1 MAARVIFVD
10 ANIPMYL
17 IGAPHPNRQ
26 RGSLL
31 IRQVEQLGVPLVTDA
46 EVFQEIC
53 HRYSAQGR
61 REFIQPGFDAL
72 SQLTDHV
79 FPIEFRNVQDAK
91 DLMASHRQV
100 SARDALHVAVMR
112 HHGVEQ
118 VMSFDS
124 GFDAIPG
131 IHRLA

>member
-1 MAARVIFVD
+1 
-10 ANIPMYL
+10 MYL
-17 IGAPHPNRQ
+17 IGSEHPNRQ
-26 RGSLL
+26 RSDLL
-31 IRQVEQLGVPLVTDA
+31 IREVERRGVPLVTDA

-53 HRYSAQGR
+53 HRYSALGR

-72 SQLTDHV
+72 SQLTDVV
-79 FPIEFRNVQDAK
+79 FPIEFQNVEDAK
-91 DLMASHRQV
+91 DLLANHRQV

-118 VMSFDS
+118 VLSFDS
-124 GFDAIPG
+124 GFDRIAG